1 MKKLFLLLTLL
12 GAVTISAAQD
22 LHKRQVPS
30 VVLNQF
36 EKQFPKAKEVEWEK
50 SGELYKVEFETN
62 WSNDHD
68 VWYNAEGKMV
78 KHKEELSSR
87 NLPKSIQEYLSKE
100 YKYYK
105 IDDVERITENDE
117 VIYKVEVERRDRE
130 IKLLFHEDGSL
141 IN

>member
-36 EKQFPKAKEVEWEK
+36 EKQFPKAKEVEWKK

-62 WSNDHD
+62 WSDDHD

>member
-62 WSNDHD
+62 WSDDHD